1 MMFEQSKINW
11 YPGHMAKA
19 QRLLLDQL
27 RQVDLILEVC
37 DARLPVSSRNP
48 ELVAMIRNK
57 RHLLLMNKCDL
68 AEAAATAQRV
78 KLFRDQG
85 VNVLSLE
92 AHRLKKKELI
102 SKIDFLTRDLV
113 EKNLAKGIRKTVKA
127 LVIGVP
133 NVGKSTVINHLRGNN
148 IAKTGDLPGV
158 TRAQQSVR
166 ITPYLELLDT
176 PGILPPRLDDQLAAQ
191 KLCWIGIISDQVV
204 DIYSLTCSLLE
215 ELKKKNPDQL
225 QSRYHLQGLE
235 GSGLELIEAICRGR
249 GWILKGSEP
258 DYDRCC
264 RMVLDEFRAGLIG
277 RITLE

>member
-57 RHLLLMNKCDL
+57 KHLLLMNKCDL

-258 DYDRCC
+258 DYD
-264 RMVLDEFRAGLIG
+264 
-277 RITLE
+277 